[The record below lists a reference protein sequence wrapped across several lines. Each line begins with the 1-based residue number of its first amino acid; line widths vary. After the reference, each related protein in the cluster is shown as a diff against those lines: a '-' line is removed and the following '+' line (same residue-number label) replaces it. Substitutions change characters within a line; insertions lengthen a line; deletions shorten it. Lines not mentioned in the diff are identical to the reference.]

1 MNKHILTGNL
11 LWELFRLG
19 IQEATHEHWGDLE
32 PGTFVYGDSK
42 PINGVY
48 HTPEI
53 TIMALA
59 QLSFHE
65 GVGNHRTVLV
75 DISTSFAIGKFE
87 RRVVPPK
94 ARHLVTRNDN
104 SVKAYLRFITTECQR
119 HRIQRHLDN
128 ITRDLQTRSVSP
140 SHHEQLENI
149 EVQRSNTQRGG
160 KQRCRKIVKPLLPFS
175 PPIRGIN
182 MRQRAY
188 VNLVAWHKKG
198 KSSGGNVFK
207 KAWKS
212 GIYNPRP
219 EHSHYRNAWQG

>member
-1 MNKHILTGNL
+1 
-11 LWELFRLG
+11 
-19 IQEATHEHWGDLE
+19 
-32 PGTFVYGDSK
+32 
-42 PINGVY
+42 
-48 HTPEI
+48 
-53 TIMALA
+53 MALT

-75 DISTSFAIGKFE
+75 DISTSSANGKFE

-94 ARHLVTRNDN
+94 ARRLVTRNDN
-104 SVKAYLRFITTECQR
+104 SMKAYLRFVTTECQR
-119 HRIQRHLDN
+119 HWIQRYLED

-140 SHHEQLENI
+140 SHHKQLENI
-149 EVQRSNTQRGG
+149 DMQRSNTQRGG
-160 KQRCRKIVKPLLPFS
+160 KHRCQRIVEPLLPFS

-207 KAWKS
+207 KAWKA
-212 GIYNPRP
+212 GINHPRALTLQ
-219 EHSHYRNAWQG
+219 ECLAGVATCK